1 MKDVISDIAR
11 NVGAD
16 AAASV
21 APAIPEEERTFL
33 RPGASPGGG
42 GKGDAALVLRS
53 AEFRRGREHVWRA
66 LDEMIDRVEKRGVE
80 TLSAEEVRRLPLL
93 YRATMSSLSVAR
105 HIALDRNLLLY
116 LENLALRAY
125 LVVYG
130 PRSGVLVCLK
140 DFLRGGFPRAVR
152 SMLPHLAVALAALLC
167 GALAGYLLVRV
178 DPDTFGLLVPGDLAG
193 GRGPGSTRE
202 ELLHEELFAPWP
214 GFVHAFVV
222 FADTLFRHNAMV
234 GLLCFGLGFALGVPT
249 LILLLCNGL
258 MLGAFLALHVERGLG
273 VEFMAWLS
281 IHGVTEILAVLLC
294 AAAGLVVAEK
304 IVFPGRLSRL
314 ENLARH
320 GRAAASA
327 AAGAVLL
334 FFAAGILEGGFRQLI
349 ASTPGRFGVALLTG
363 AWWLFY
369 FSRCGRGGDDG
380 KLR

>member
-249 LILLLCNGL
+249 LILLLYNGL
-258 MLGAFLALHVERGLG
+258 TLGAFLALHVERGLG

-294 AAAGLVVAEK
+294 GAAGLVVAEK

-334 FFAAGILEGGFRQLI
+334 STRRQ
-349 ASTPGRFGVALLTG
+349 SPWRTCTSPT
-363 AWWLFY
+363 
-369 FSRCGRGGDDG
+369 
-380 KLR
+380 

>member
-1 MKDVISDIAR
+1 MKITFQPSGREVQPPQ
-11 NVGAD
+11 GATVLEAMRLAGLTPD
-16 AAASV
+16 A
-21 APAIPEEERTFL
+21 PC
-33 RPGASPGGG
+33 GGRG
-42 GKGDAALVLRS
+42 VCGKCRAALD
-53 AEFRRGREHVWRA
+53 GREVLTCRTA
-66 LDEMIDRVEKRGVE
+66 VDRDMTV
-80 TLSAEEVRRLPLL
+80 TL
-93 YRATMSSLSVAR
+93 
-105 HIALDRNLLLY
+105 
-116 LENLALRAY
+116 
-125 LVVYG
+125 
-130 PRSGVLVCLK
+130 PRSGPMDILTA
-140 DFLRGGFPRAVR
+140 GIAAAPRPDGTDR
-152 SMLPHLAVALAALLC
+152 YTLALDV
-167 GALAGYLLVRV
+167 GTTTLAGYLLVRA

-222 FADTLFRHNAMV
+222 FADSLFRHNAMV

>member
-42 GKGDAALVLRS
+42 GKGDVALVLRS
-53 AEFRRGREHVWRA
+53 ADFRRGREHVWRA
-66 LDEMIDRVEKRGVE
+66 LDEMIDRVGKRGVGA
-80 TLSAEEVRRLPLL
+80 LSAEEVRRLPLL

-105 HIALDRNLLLY
+105 HIALDRNLLQY

-249 LILLLCNGL
+249 LILLLYNGL
-258 MLGAFLALHVERGLG
+258 TLGAFLALHVERGLG

-294 AAAGLVVAEK
+294 GAAGLVVAEK